1 MKLSTVLPQPSPFNQ
16 DTAETPERTIAWRIS
31 PCHPPFRISALLGK
45 PFCIGIYC
53 SDQNR
58 PESNPT
64 TVSSAQ
70 LTPRSI
76 DSDVQGEFH
85 ALLPLTLL
93 VPVFNDWAAAELLVE
108 RIDSVFRK
116 HALSGRLLF
125 IDDGSFEP
133 LPEQFPKLPPHNI
146 QQIQTAELRTN
157 LGHQRALCVGL
168 VHLEQS
174 GVAGPIVI
182 MDADGEDAPSDIIR
196 LLEKFVSEGRRK
208 AIFAARGL
216 RAEGL
221 LFKFFYKLY
230 RTIHRLAVGFDPRFG
245 NFSVLPAPILQ
256 RLVVS
261 SDLWNHYAAAV
272 VKMKLP
278 YATFPIDRS
287 RRFIGESKMGFV
299 GLVVHGLSAMSVF
312 GDTVGVRLLIL
323 CGFAGVLTTALILTA
338 LAIKLTTNLG
348 IPGWATYVTGLL
360 LLILSQ
366 LAVLS
371 LVFIFVAL
379 YSRGQSSFVPI
390 RDCPIYIGR
399 VRTVFSRHD

>member
-1 MKLSTVLPQPSPFNQ
+1 M
-16 DTAETPERTIAWRIS
+16 
-31 PCHPPFRISALLGK
+31 
-45 PFCIGIYC
+45 
-53 SDQNR
+53 
-58 PESNPT
+58 
-64 TVSSAQ
+64 SSAPPT
-70 LTPRSI
+70 LSSAN
-76 DSDVQGEFH
+76 SDAQA
-85 ALLPLTLL
+85 ALLPLLPLTIL
-93 VPVFNDWAAAELLVE
+93 VPVFNDWAAAELLAQ
-108 RIDSVFRK
+108 RIDSVFGE
-116 HALSGRLLF
+116 HALSGHIVF
-125 IDDGSFEP
+125 IDDGSLES
-133 LPEQFPKLPPHNI
+133 LPEQFPKILPCHI
-146 QQIQTAELRTN
+146 QQIQSVELRTN

-168 VHLEQS
+168 VHLAQS
-174 GVAGPIVI
+174 DLVGPIVI
-182 MDADGEDAPSDIIR
+182 MDADGEDAPSDITR
-196 LLEKFVSEGRRK
+196 LLEKFVDEDRRK
-208 AIFAARGL
+208 VVFAARGL
-216 RAEGL
+216 RAEGF

-245 NFSVLPAPILQ
+245 NFSVLPASILE

-278 YATFPIDRS
+278 YATVPIDRS

-323 CGFAGVLTTALILTA
+323 CGFAGLLTIAFIVAALVV
-338 LAIKLTTNLG
+338 KLTTDLA

-379 YSRGQSSFVPI
+379 HSRGQSSFVPI

-399 VRTVFSRHD
+399 VRTVFTRHD

>member
-1 MKLSTVLPQPSPFNQ
+1 LASAFASAYTLSTKIDPKQ
-16 DTAETPERTIAWRIS
+16 T
-31 PCHPPFRISALLGK
+31 G
-45 PFCIGIYC
+45 
-53 SDQNR
+53 
-58 PESNPT
+58 T
-64 TVSSAQ
+64 TVSASHPNPHPSNRDLQAKF
-70 LTPRSI
+70 LP
-76 DSDVQGEFH
+76 
-85 ALLPLTLL
+85 LLPLTIL

-108 RIDSVFRK
+108 SIDSVFAEY
-116 HALSGRLLF
+116 ALSGHLVF
-125 IDDGSFEP
+125 VDDGSLDP
-133 LPEQFPKLPPHNI
+133 LPEQFPKIPPRNI
-146 QQIQTAELRTN
+146 QQIQSVELRTN

-168 VHLEQS
+168 VHLAQS
-174 GVAGPIVI
+174 DLDGPVVI
-182 MDADGEDAPSDIIR
+182 MDADGEDAPSDIPR
-196 LLEKFVSEGRRK
+196 LLEKFVGEDKRK
-208 AIFAARGL
+208 VIFAARAL
-216 RAEGL
+216 RAEGF

-245 NFSVLPAPILQ
+245 NFSVLPASILV

-272 VKMKLP
+272 VKMRLP
-278 YATFPIDRS
+278 YASIPIDRS

-323 CGFAGVLTTALILTA
+323 CGFAGLLTIAFIVAALV
-338 LAIKLTTNLG
+338 IKLTTHLA

-360 LLILSQ
+360 LLLLSQ

-379 YSRGQSSFVPI
+379 YSRGQSSFIPL

-399 VRTVFSRHD
+399 LRSVFTKHG